1 MYSERIFILLLVS
14 IMCAGWLSGCIIA
27 VPFSCSME
35 QVIGS
40 GNIGTRER
48 EVPEFNRIHLKGTG
62 RLILDRGDMT
72 TVSIKTDDNILPL
85 IKTEV
90 KGNILEIS
98 HESFNLSPTTLE
110 FYITVKELKGLSISG
125 SGDVVGQ
132 SLFTMEEFEAVIKG
146 SGDMRLAVD
155 VSRLIAEISGSGSMV
170 LTGEADDFEASI
182 RGSGD
187 IRAHRYV
194 ARHATV
200 SIAGS
205 GNCQLGVVESLRAD
219 ISGSGDV
226 IYAGRPRVESHIR
239 GSGSVKAEN

>member
-1 MYSERIFILLLVS
+1 MQSGRIFVLLLVS

-27 VPFSCSME
+27 VPYSCSMK
-35 QVIGS
+35 QIIGS
-40 GNIGTRER
+40 GNVGTRER

-62 RLILDRGDMT
+62 RVILDWGDMT

-98 HESFNLSPTTLE
+98 HESFSLSPTTLE

-125 SGDVVGQ
+125 SGDAVGQ
-132 SLFTMEEFEAVIKG
+132 SLFTMEELEIVIKG
-146 SGDMRLAVD
+146 SGDMILMVD
-155 VSRLIAEISGSGSMV
+155 ASRLIAEISGSGSMD
-170 LTGEADDFEASI
+170 LTGEAQDFRASI

-187 IRAHRYV
+187 IRASNLETN
-194 ARHATV
+194 HAVV

-205 GNCQLGVVESLRAD
+205 GNCHLHASESLRAE

-239 GSGSVKAEN
+239 GSGTVKAEN